1 MMGPMLQ
8 ALLEDRFKLRIR
20 RENREVPVYAL
31 TLAKGGPK
39 LPAFQEGSC
48 TPVDFPRVPQPRPED
63 GCMVLIRQGTGSTL
77 ALQAPGTSL
86 DGFTKLL
93 YLAVDRPVIDKTG
106 IQGLFDFHLE
116 FAQQE
121 ATPAFR
127 PGGEPLPRPA
137 EPADEPAAPSIF
149 TAIQQLG
156 LKLEPAKGPREFL
169 VVDRVE
175 RPTGN

>member
-1 MMGPMLQ
+1 
-8 ALLEDRFKLRIR
+8 
-20 RENREVPVYAL
+20 
-31 TLAKGGPK
+31 
-39 LPAFQEGSC
+39 
-48 TPVDFPRVPQPRPED
+48 
-63 GCMVLIRQGTGSTL
+63 MVLIRQGTGSTL

-93 YLAVDRPVIDKTG
+93 YLAVDRPVIDQTG

-116 FAQQE
+116 FAQEQ

-169 VVDRVE
+169 IVDSVA